1 MNTDVVKEKNQYK
14 ISLNYKHGKV
24 RVYKKVIHALGTPKF
39 IQFLIMPEDKLL
51 FIVGLD
57 HREHD
62 SFPVV
67 LSEDIKHGGM
77 VLHGQRFV
85 RKMSEIGG
93 WPLEGSHVI
102 GGRFIDG
109 SNMIEFDLTN
119 VLNNDAE

>member
-1 MNTDVVKEKNQYK
+1 
-14 ISLNYKHGKV
+14 
-24 RVYKKVIHALGTPKF
+24 
-39 IQFLIMPEDKLL
+39 
-51 FIVGLD
+51 
-57 HREHD
+57 
-62 SFPVV
+62 
-67 LSEDIKHGGM
+67 M